1 MTKCSNIPETFSSA
15 SVTDSVRFCHLC
27 HKIVSTNLEQ
37 HFQLFHHRCS
47 VCSKLFNYRHDLA
60 LHMNFHI
67 DKSKVHECI
76 KSSVNTFELD
86 DDELSES
93 CKDQPFKCKEPGC
106 TTSFQIKRYLT
117 DHIRRVHNVRRFVCQ
132 FGGCNKA
139 YKNNFDYIKHL
150 KLHEEKSA
158 GPGIKISKSLIF
170 FYLSLSN

>member
-1 MTKCSNIPETFSSA
+1 MS
-15 SVTDSVRFCHLC
+15 
-27 HKIVSTNLEQ
+27 Q
-37 HFQLFHHRCS
+37 
-47 VCSKLFNYRHDLA
+47 
-60 LHMNFHI
+60 
-67 DKSKVHECI
+67 
-76 KSSVNTFELD
+76 FELED
-86 DDELSES
+86 HVNSEKCMS
-93 CKDQPFKCKEPGC
+93 PINTKVKARIKAEIKVEDGSFKCKEPGC